1 MLSPGREF
9 VGSPP
14 PQIGGNTYH
23 YHHGITYTH
32 VSTKIYQQ
40 TSSFLAIRLDC
51 CCGLLKHK
59 TRKSFFKTTTCRSI
73 DTDEESGKL
82 RLAWLVSQQKNNH
95 PKWFLGIFADRFCWG
110 ETTKFAV
117 NVGITNSVLML
128 SLLTTTNFFF
138 PSINLGFALS
148 LKHCQNLLR
157 LRVVALTSTYSS
169 WAPQLEIPGKFELKL
184 LWRRPSESVGD
195 FECLFQSA

>member
-82 RLAWLVSQQKNNH
+82 RLA
-95 PKWFLGIFADRFCWG
+95 
-110 ETTKFAV
+110 
-117 NVGITNSVLML
+117 
-128 SLLTTTNFFF
+128 
-138 PSINLGFALS
+138 
-148 LKHCQNLLR
+148 
-157 LRVVALTSTYSS
+157 
-169 WAPQLEIPGKFELKL
+169 
-184 LWRRPSESVGD
+184 
-195 FECLFQSA
+195 